1 MEEYLQYMKT
11 LRSQMNDVED
21 QAAKVSVEEQMQL
34 TTIQTLE
41 NDLNSAISE
50 TKQFMEDIEQMKNAK
65 GQVCSLILEKQR
77 KIASLESD
85 SSTLIQTLELIEQE
99 RINLSSK
106 LIEKS
111 THYMKVRE
119 DVNAKLQLQQ
129 DWVYSHCTHME
140 LGEHGM
146 VKDRFDEKEFQ
157 GKASFDNHLSMDNQG
172 NDARKNLM
180 NMLDS
185 AKAKLDDI
193 LQMNS
198 ELVIENC
205 KMKQAIEQVNL
216 RESDFKP
223 ELRAMDIKTLEE
235 EYNALLSDKAGETEY
250 LKTLQDQIE
259 KLRVVKCTCG
269 EEYKVEVTVQTR
281 TETKSGSFLATG
293 T

>member
-34 TTIQTLE
+34 TTIQTLV

-50 TKQFMEDIEQMKNAK
+50 TKRFMEDIEQMKNAK

-77 KIASLESD
+77 KMASLESD

-111 THYMKVRE
+111 THYVKVRE
-119 DVNAKLQLQQ
+119 DVNAKLQQQ
-129 DWVYSHCTHME
+129 QEWVYSHCTHME

-146 VKDRFDEKEFQ
+146 VKDRFDEKRGEFQ
-157 GKASFDNHLSMDNQG
+157 GKASFDNHLIMDNQG

-185 AKAKLDDI
+185 AKAKLDEI

-205 KMKQAIEQVNL
+205 KTKQAIEQVNL
-216 RESDFKP
+216 RENDFKP

-235 EYNALLSDKAGETEY
+235 EYSALLSDKAGETEY

-259 KLRVVKCTCG
+259 KLRGISHVVKCACG
-269 EEYKVEVTVQTR
+269 EEYKVEV
-281 TETKSGSFLATG
+281 GICA
-293 T
+293 

>member
-157 GKASFDNHLSMDNQG
+157 GKASFDNHLSMDNQ
-172 NDARKNLM
+172 
-180 NMLDS
+180 
-185 AKAKLDDI
+185 
-193 LQMNS
+193 
-198 ELVIENC
+198 
-205 KMKQAIEQVNL
+205 MKQAIEQVNL

-269 EEYKVEVTVQTR
+269 EEYKVEV
-281 TETKSGSFLATG
+281 GICA
-293 T
+293 